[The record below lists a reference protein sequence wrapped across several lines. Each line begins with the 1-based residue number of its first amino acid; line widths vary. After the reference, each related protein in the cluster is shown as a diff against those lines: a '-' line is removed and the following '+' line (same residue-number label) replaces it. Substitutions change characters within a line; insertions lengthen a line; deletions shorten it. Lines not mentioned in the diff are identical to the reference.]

1 MRTRTNTKP
10 LNETEQYI
18 VDALS
23 QRMKLTAKPVPRPTP
38 TKDELLATFEREAA
52 AYTESRIARPPLFIA
67 SVGLPPRSALTP
79 AEQYA
84 KDNFDRFPEA
94 YRQYEWLVEES
105 RKSGIK
111 YGPLTNAFVNELK
124 AHRSTTNKEWG
135 NHHETQ
141 EHNTDQ

>member
-1 MRTRTNTKP
+1 MIRTNTKGP
-10 LNETEQYI
+10 QLPQLI
-18 VDALS
+18 VDELA
-23 QRMKLTAKPVPRPTP
+23 KLTAKPVPRPTP
-38 TKDELLATFEREAA
+38 TKDELLAAFEREAA
-52 AYTESRIARPPLFIA
+52 AYTVSRIARPLFNEDDRPKA
-67 SVGLPPRSALTP
+67 PERELTP

-84 KDNFDRFPEA
+84 KDNFSRFPEA

-105 RKSGIK
+105 HKSGIK